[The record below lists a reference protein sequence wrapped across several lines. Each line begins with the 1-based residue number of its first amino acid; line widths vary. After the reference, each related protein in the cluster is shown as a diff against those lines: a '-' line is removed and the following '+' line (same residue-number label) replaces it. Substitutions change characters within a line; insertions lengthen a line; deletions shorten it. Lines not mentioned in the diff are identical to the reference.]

1 MKPRLFSRADKSL
14 LGKWWWTV
22 DRWLLTAITALMI
35 IGIWLSMSASPMV
48 AERIGFS
55 TFYFTYRH
63 FLLVVP
69 AFCLMV
75 GVSLFPLKTLRRLC
89 LALFAIE
96 LILLILTPFIGHE
109 VKGGKR
115 WMNIF
120 GFSLQVSEF
129 VKPTF
134 AIITAWL
141 LSTPAISKAI
151 SGYKLSLALLLII
164 VGLIMLQ
171 PDFGMAFVITLVFFV
186 QLFLAGLPMVFIT
199 LGSIFILFSGTLA
212 YFIFP
217 HVASRIDRFLD
228 PEAGDRYQINHSL
241 DSFIRGGLGGVGPG
255 EGTIK
260 RVLPD
265 VHADFIFAVA
275 GEEFGIVMCL
285 LIVGIFAFIIV
296 RGLYHAYHRTT
307 LFPML
312 ALAGLVSQF
321 GIQAFINIASTL
333 HLIPTKGMTLP
344 FISYGGSSL
353 LAIAFNMG
361 MVLGLTRIQEKP
373 GLSYGS

>member
-1 MKPRLFSRADKSL
+1 MKPYLFSRKDKSI

-22 DRWLLTAITALMI
+22 DRWMLMAITALMI

-48 AERIGFS
+48 AERIGYS

-63 FLLVVP
+63 LLLVIP

-75 GVSLFPLKTLRRLC
+75 GFSLLDQKALRRLC
-89 LALFAIE
+89 LLMFLIE
-96 LILLILTPFIGHE
+96 MIFLILTPLIGHE
-109 VKGGKR
+109 VKGGRR

-129 VKPTF
+129 IKPTF
-134 AIITAWL
+134 AVVTAWF
-141 LSTPAISKAI
+141 LSNPTTFKGIS
-151 SGYKLSLALLLII
+151 SYKLTFALLGLII
-164 VGLIMLQ
+164 GLVMMQ
-171 PDFGMAFVITLVFFV
+171 PDFGMAIVITSVFLV
-186 QLFLAGLPMVFIT
+186 QLFLAGLPLIF
-199 LGSIFILFSGTLA
+199 LGIGALFVLISGIGA
-212 YFIFP
+212 YFFFP

-260 RVLPD
+260 KVLPD

-275 GEEFGIVMCL
+275 GEEFGLIMCL
-285 LIVGIFAFIIV
+285 LIVGIFVFIIV
-296 RGLYHAYHRTT
+296 RGLYHAYHQPS

-312 ALAGLVSQF
+312 ALAGLISQF

-353 LAIAFNMG
+353 LAIAINMG
-361 MVLGLTRIQEKP
+361 MVLGFIRSQEKERDNR
-373 GLSYGS
+373 

>member
-1 MKPRLFSRADKSL
+1 MKAHLFSRTDKSL
-14 LGKWWWTV
+14 MGKWWWSV
-22 DRWLLTAITALMI
+22 DRWLLASTFALMI

-63 FLLVVP
+63 FLLIIP
-69 AFCLMV
+69 ALALMV
-75 GVSLFPLKTLRRLC
+75 GFSLLDPKTLRRLC
-89 LALFAIE
+89 LFMLFIE
-96 LILLILTPFIGHE
+96 LVLLILTPLIGHE

-115 WMNIF
+115 WVNIF

-129 VKPTF
+129 IKPTF
-134 AIITAWL
+134 AVATAWL
-141 LSTPAISKAI
+141 LANPMIFKKLSS
-151 SGYKLSLALLLII
+151 YKLSFALLIGI
-164 VGLIMLQ
+164 VGLIMMQ
-171 PDFGMAFVITLVFFV
+171 PDFGMAIVITSVFLV
-186 QLFLAGLPMVFIT
+186 QLFLAGLPMIFVW
-199 LGSIFILFSGTLA
+199 LGGLALILSGTLA
-212 YFIFP
+212 YFFFP

-228 PEAGDRYQINHSL
+228 PAAGDRYQINHSL
-241 DSFIRGGLGGVGPG
+241 DSFVHGGLGGVGPG

-260 RVLPD
+260 KVLPD

-275 GEEFGIVMCL
+275 GEEFGLIMCL

-296 RGLYHAYHRTT
+296 RGFYHAYHQPT

-312 ALAGLVSQF
+312 ALAGLISQF

-353 LAIAFNMG
+353 LAIAMNMG
-361 MVLGLTRIQEKP
+361 MVLGFTKVQDNKKARER
-373 GLSYGS
+373 